1 MKIQTG
7 ENNKIENS
15 NVGQGNSY
23 NNSKQHEFWKIII
36 EILVGII
43 VAVVGGYILFRLNWN

>member
-1 MKIQTG
+1 MKINIG

-15 NVGQGNSY
+15 NVGQGNSC
-23 NNSKQHEFWKIII
+23 NNTKQPGFWKIIV

>member
-1 MKIQTG
+1 MEIDIG